1 MRKQL
6 HLNTAYANTKLWL
19 YRLKWNHY
27 LPRHHTRPY
36 ADGSLFVYDANEI
49 SAGIPTAHYIW
60 DKHMS
65 TIRQW
70 RTALLVVELP
80 SWSNRQ
86 TLELYTSLQDNIP
99 MSQVVLWGKHSDLLL
114 EWTLHE

>member
-6 HLNTAYANTKLWL
+6 HLNTAYANPKLWL
-19 YRLKWNHY
+19 YRLKWSHY

-36 ADGSLFVYDANEI
+36 ANGSLFVYDANEI
-49 SAGIPTAHYIW
+49 SAGIPTAHFIW

-70 RTALLVVELP
+70 RTALLVLELP
-80 SWSNRQ
+80 SWDRLQ
-86 TLELYTSLQDNIP
+86 TLELYANLQDNIP
-99 MSQVVLWGKHSDLLL
+99 MSQVVVWNTPSAALQSWIA
-114 EWTLHE
+114 HE

>member
-6 HLNTAYANTKLWL
+6 HLNTAYANPKLWL
-19 YRLKWNHY
+19 YRLGCSHY

-36 ADGSLFVYDANEI
+36 ANGSLFVYDANEI
-49 SAGIPTAHYIW
+49 SAGIPTAHFIW

-70 RTALLVVELP
+70 RTALLVLELP
-80 SWSNRQ
+80 SWDRLQ
-86 TLELYTSLQDNIP
+86 TLELYANLQDNIP
-99 MSQVVLWGKHSDLLL
+99 MSQVVVWNTPSAALQSWIA
-114 EWTLHE
+114 HE